1 MAVWRVKL
9 LGEFS
14 LLAPDGQR
22 VNLPGRKHQALLAY
36 VLLAS
41 GKTVSREKVLGL
53 LWGSRSDEQARAS
66 LRGVLSEI
74 RRTLLKYSEPPISAD
89 RTNILINPDLVELD
103 VEQLVNVARSSS
115 VENLASAFELYDG
128 ELLESINLNE
138 QHFEDW
144 KQVEQ
149 QNLQATYRK
158 ILVRYLNVL
167 KREDQD
173 DELERVANQLL
184 EYDSADEDAH
194 RALMDLYFQQGKTS
208 LALRQFDLCRE
219 RLKTQ
224 YNSDVSDETL
234 SLLSFIKSP
243 SEEAQH
249 ITQSVTLV
257 DSDQPRRQ
265 TDAMPDIAL
274 AILPIVVTR
283 SEQIGSEFG
292 DLISEEIIGA
302 AAKFKWFRVI
312 PSSETFRR
320 KLKSLGAAEI
330 ARKTGAKYVMF
341 GRIRKIREVHTLSVE
356 LVDCVNNRTFWSER
370 FELPS
375 EALIYPEDI
384 VDRVVG
390 QLDAKIRASE
400 ISQAHR
406 LDRESLSAYQ
416 CTLLALSNIYDLS
429 NEAYEDSENLF
440 ARATK
445 LNPNNSWFYSI
456 WALWKMFCLGQAWGK
471 HPEEELVRAGELA
484 HQAIKR
490 DPDDA
495 LALVILGHFESF
507 WGRNLKQGKKLIDY
521 SLIMNP
527 YSSFAWMLSAATY
540 AYCGE
545 PQEALRRLEKSKLLC
560 PVEQHFEFL
569 FDTANCVTHLFN
581 HDPKQAV
588 EWGYKTV
595 RENPRFTNGYKHL
608 LVALGHLGK
617 ADEFEFFTD
626 KLRQIDPSFDAE
638 SFLESFPFA
647 REIDR
652 EFYRKGLLLT
662 TASPGVNAVSPS

>member
-14 LLAPDGQR
+14 LLAPDGQK
-22 VNLPGRKHQALLAY
+22 VNLPGRRHQALMAY
-36 VLLAS
+36 VLLAK
-41 GKTVSREKVLGL
+41 GKIVNREKVLGL
-53 LWGSRSDEQARAS
+53 LWGSRSNEQARAS

-74 RRTLLKYSEPPISAD
+74 RRTLLNISEPFIGAD
-89 RTNILINPDLVELD
+89 RTNIYIDEHLVELD
-103 VEQLVNVARSSS
+103 VDQLVNATRSSS
-115 VENLASAFELYDG
+115 IDTLAKAFGLYGG

-138 QHFEDW
+138 QQFEDW

-158 ILVRYLNVL
+158 VLARYLHILNL
-167 KREDQD
+167 EDKD
-173 DELERVANQLL
+173 EELERVAHQLL
-184 EYDSADEDAH
+184 ELDGADEDAH
-194 RALMDLYFQQGKTS
+194 RALMNLYFNQGKTS
-208 LALRQFDLCRE
+208 LALRQFDSCKE

-243 SEEAQH
+243 SEDPQQRIPSGKLGESE
-249 ITQSVTLV
+249 QSRKLV
-257 DSDQPRRQ
+257 D
-265 TDAMPDIAL
+265 TMPEIAL
-274 AILPIVVTR
+274 AILPIVVTQ
-283 SEQIGSEFG
+283 SEQIGQEFG
-292 DLISEEIIGA
+292 ELISEEIIGA

-312 PSSETFRR
+312 PSSETFRQ
-320 KLKSLGAAEI
+320 KLKSLSAVEI

-341 GRIRKIREVHTLSVE
+341 GRIRKIRDEHTLSVG

-370 FELPS
+370 FVLPP

-390 QLDAKIRASE
+390 QLDVKIRASE

-429 NEAYEDSENLF
+429 KEAYEDSENLF
-440 ARATK
+440 AKATK
-445 LNPNNSWFYSI
+445 LNSNNSWFYSI
-456 WALWKMFCLGQAWGK
+456 WALWKMFCLGQGWGK
-471 HPEEELVRAGELA
+471 HPEEEFERAGELA

-507 WGRNLKQGKKLIDY
+507 WGRNLEQGKKLIDY

-527 YSSFAWMLSAATY
+527 YSSFAWMISAATY

-545 PQEALRRLEKSKLLC
+545 PQEALRRLEKSKSLC

-569 FDTANCVTHLFN
+569 FDAANCVTHLFK
-581 HDPKQAV
+581 HDPEQAV

-617 ADEFEFFTD
+617 VDEIEYYSNM
-626 KLRQIDPSFDAE
+626 LREIDPSFNAE

-647 REIDR
+647 KDADR
-652 EFYRKGLLLT
+652 EFYRKGLLYLT
-662 TASPGVNAVSPS
+662 AVPDANAAPLN

>member
-9 LGEFS
+9 LGDFS
-14 LLAPDGQR
+14 LLAPDGQS
-22 VNLPGRKHQALLAY
+22 VNLPGRKHQALMAY

-41 GKTVSREKVLGL
+41 GKTVNREKVLGL
-53 LWGSRSDEQARAS
+53 LWGSRSDGQARAS

-74 RRTLLKYSEPPISAD
+74 RRTLQKFSESPIGAD
-89 RTNILINPDLVELD
+89 RTSIHINEDLIELD
-103 VEQLVNVARSSS
+103 VDQLINATRSSS
-115 VENLASAFELYDG
+115 IDTLAAAFGLYGG

-158 ILVRYLNVL
+158 VLVRYLQVL
-167 KREDQD
+167 NQEDRD
-173 DELERVANQLL
+173 EELERVAHQLL
-184 EYDSADEDAH
+184 ELDSADEDAH
-194 RALMDLYFQQGKTS
+194 RALMNLYFHQGKTS
-208 LALRQFDLCRE
+208 FALRQFDLCRE

-243 SEEAQH
+243 SEDSQQR
-249 ITQSVTLV
+249 TQSGKSGE
-257 DSDQPRRQ
+257 SDQSKKHV
-265 TDAMPDIAL
+265 DAMPEIAL
-274 AILPIVVTR
+274 AILPIVVTQ
-283 SEQIGSEFG
+283 SEQIGPEFG
-292 DLISEEIIGA
+292 ELVSEEIIGA

-312 PSSETFRR
+312 PASETFRQ
-320 KLKSLGAAEI
+320 KLKSLSAVEI
-330 ARKTGAKYVMF
+330 ARKTGAKYVMS
-341 GRIRKIREVHTLSVE
+341 GRIRNITDTHTLSVE

-370 FELPS
+370 FVLPP

-390 QLDAKIRASE
+390 QLDVKIRASE

-406 LDRESLSAYQ
+406 LDWESLSAYQ

-429 NEAYEDSENLF
+429 KEAYEDSEKLF
-440 ARATK
+440 AKATK

-456 WALWKMFCLGQAWGK
+456 WALWKMFCLGQGWGK
-471 HPEEELVRAGELA
+471 HPEDEFKRAGELA

-507 WGRNLKQGKKLIDY
+507 WGRNLEQGKKLIDY
-521 SLIMNP
+521 SLVMNP
-527 YSSFAWMLSAATY
+527 YSSFAWMISAATY
-540 AYCGE
+540 AYYGE
-545 PQEALRRLEKSKLLC
+545 PKEAFRRLEKSKLLC

-569 FDTANCVTHLFN
+569 FDTANCVAHLFN
-581 HDPKQAV
+581 HDPKQAA

-617 ADEFEFFTD
+617 IDEFKFYTNM
-626 KLRQIDPSFDAE
+626 LRDIDPGFNAE
-638 SFLESFPFA
+638 NFLKSFPFA
-647 REIDR
+647 KDADR
-652 EFYRKGLLLT
+652 EFYRQGLLYLS
-662 TASPGVNAVSPS
+662 AAPNVNAAH

>member
-1 MAVWRVKL
+1 M
-9 LGEFS
+9 
-14 LLAPDGQR
+14 
-22 VNLPGRKHQALLAY
+22 AY
-36 VLLAS
+36 VLLAN
-41 GKTVSREKVLGL
+41 GKSVAREKVLGL

-66 LRGVLSEI
+66 LRGVLSET
-74 RRTLLKYSEPPISAD
+74 RRTLSNFSEPLIGAD
-89 RTNILINPDLVELD
+89 RTNIFINDNLIELD
-103 VEQLVNVARSSS
+103 VDRLLDATQSSS
-115 VENLASAFELYDG
+115 VDTLASAFGLYGG

-149 QNLQATYRK
+149 QNWQATYRK
-158 ILVRYLNVL
+158 VLVRYMHVL
-167 KREDQD
+167 GQQD
-173 DELERVANQLL
+173 RDEELERVAQQLL
-184 EYDSADEDAH
+184 EIDAADEDAH
-194 RALMDLYFQQGKTS
+194 RALMQLYFNQGKTS
-208 LALRQFDLCRE
+208 LALRQFELCRE

-243 SEEAQH
+243 SDDIHQR
-249 ITQSVTLV
+249 
-257 DSDQPRRQ
+257 DSAVKSGEPHSAERL
-265 TDAMPDIAL
+265 AVSMPEIAL
-274 AILPIVVTR
+274 AILPIVVTQ
-283 SEQIGSEFG
+283 SEQIGHEFG
-292 DLISEEIIGA
+292 ELISEEIVGA

-320 KLKSLGAAEI
+320 KIRSLSAVEI
-330 ARKTGAKYVMF
+330 ARKTGAKYLMS
-341 GRIRKIREVHTLSVE
+341 GRFRTIRENHTLSVE

-370 FELPS
+370 FVLPG

-390 QLDAKIRASE
+390 QLDVKIRANE
-400 ISQAHR
+400 ISQAH
-406 LDRESLSAYQ
+406 LLNRESLSAYQ

-429 NEAYEDSENLF
+429 DAAYEDSESLF
-440 ARATK
+440 AKAAK
-445 LNPNNSWFYSI
+445 LSPNNSWFYSI
-456 WALWKMFCLGQAWGK
+456 WALWKMFCLGQAWCK
-471 HPEEELVRAGELA
+471 HPEREFERAGELA

-507 WGRNLKQGKKLIDY
+507 WGRNLEQGKKLIDY
-521 SLIMNP
+521 SLLMNP
-527 YSSFAWMLSAATY
+527 YSSFAWMISAATY

-545 PQEALRRLEKSKLLC
+545 PQEAMRRLEKSKLLC

-581 HDPKQAV
+581 HDPEQAV

-617 ADEFEFFTD
+617 ADEFEYYT
-626 KLRQIDPSFDAE
+626 KMLREIDPGFNAE
-638 SFLESFPFA
+638 NFLESFPFA
-647 REIDR
+647 LDADR
-652 EFYRKGLLLT
+652 EFYREGLSLLT
-662 TASPGVNAVSPS
+662 TVTN

>member
-1 MAVWRVKL
+1 MAIWRVRL

-14 LLAPDGQR
+14 LLAPDGQS
-22 VNLPGRKHQALLAY
+22 VNLPGRKHQALMAY

-41 GKTVSREKVLGL
+41 GKTVNREKVLGL
-53 LWGSRSDEQARAS
+53 LWGSRSDGQARAS

-74 RRTLLKYSEPPISAD
+74 RRTLQKFSESPIGAD
-89 RTNILINPDLVELD
+89 RTSVYINEDLIELD
-103 VEQLVNVARSSS
+103 VDQLTNATRSSS
-115 VENLASAFELYDG
+115 IDTLAAAFGLYGG

-158 ILVRYLNVL
+158 VLARYLQVL
-167 KREDQD
+167 NQEDRD
-173 DELERVANQLL
+173 EELERVAHQLL
-184 EYDSADEDAH
+184 ELDSADEDAH
-194 RALMDLYFQQGKTS
+194 RALMNLYFHQGKTS
-208 LALRQFDLCRE
+208 FALRQFDLCRE

-243 SEEAQH
+243 SEDSQQRIPSGKSGE
-249 ITQSVTLV
+249 
-257 DSDQPRRQ
+257 SDQSKKHA
-265 TDAMPDIAL
+265 DAMPEIAL
-274 AILPIVVTR
+274 AILPIVVTQ
-283 SEQIGSEFG
+283 SEQIGQEFG
-292 DLISEEIIGA
+292 ELVSGEIIGA

-312 PSSETFRR
+312 PASETFRQ
-320 KLKSLGAAEI
+320 KLKSLSAVEI
-330 ARKTGAKYVMF
+330 ARKTGAKYVMS
-341 GRIRKIREVHTLSVE
+341 GRIRNIGDTHTLSVE

-370 FELPS
+370 FVLPP

-390 QLDAKIRASE
+390 QLDVKIRASE

-406 LDRESLSAYQ
+406 LDWESLSAYQ

-429 NEAYEDSENLF
+429 KEAYEDSEKLF
-440 ARATK
+440 AKATK
-445 LNPNNSWFYSI
+445 LHPNNSWFYSI
-456 WALWKMFCLGQAWGK
+456 WALWKMFCLGQGWGK
-471 HPEEELVRAGELA
+471 HPEDEFKRAGELA

-507 WGRNLKQGKKLIDY
+507 WGRNLEQGKKLIDY
-521 SLIMNP
+521 SLVMNP
-527 YSSFAWMLSAATY
+527 YSSFAWMISAATY
-540 AYCGE
+540 AYYGE
-545 PQEALRRLEKSKLLC
+545 PQEAFHRLEKSKLLC

-569 FDTANCVTHLFN
+569 FDTANCVAHLFN

-595 RENPRFTNGYKHL
+595 RENPHFTNGYKHL

-617 ADEFEFFTD
+617 VDEFKFYTNM
-626 KLRQIDPSFDAE
+626 LRGIDPGFNAE
-638 SFLESFPFA
+638 SFLKSFPFA
-647 REIDR
+647 KDADR
-652 EFYRKGLLLT
+652 EFYRQGLLHLS
-662 TASPGVNAVSPS
+662 AAPNVNAAH

>member
-1 MAVWRVKL
+1 MAIWRVKV

-14 LLAPDGQR
+14 LLAPDGQS
-22 VNLPGRKHQALLAY
+22 VSLPGRKHRALMAY

-41 GKTVSREKVLGL
+41 GKTVNREKLLGL
-53 LWGSRSDEQARAS
+53 LWGSRSDGQARAS

-74 RRTLLKYSEPPISAD
+74 RRTLKKFPESPIGAD
-89 RTNILINPDLVELD
+89 RSNVFINQDLIELD
-103 VEQLVNVARSSS
+103 VDRLADATRSSS
-115 VENLASAFELYDG
+115 IDTLAAAFGLYGG

-158 ILVRYLNVL
+158 VLARYLQILNQ
-167 KREDQD
+167 EDR
-173 DELERVANQLL
+173 DEDLERVAHQLL
-184 EYDSADEDAH
+184 ELDGADEDAH
-194 RALMDLYFQQGKTS
+194 RALMNLYFHQGKTS
-208 LALRQFDLCRE
+208 LALRQFNLCRE

-243 SEEAQH
+243 AEDFQQRVSSAN
-249 ITQSVTLV
+249 
-257 DSDQPRRQ
+257 SDDFDLSKSSID
-265 TDAMPDIAL
+265 TMPEIAL
-274 AILPIVVTR
+274 AVLPIAVSQ
-283 SEQIGSEFG
+283 SEQIGPEFG
-292 DLISEEIIGA
+292 ELVSGEIIGA

-312 PSSETFRR
+312 PGSETFRL
-320 KLKSLGAAEI
+320 KIKSLSATNI
-330 ARKTGAKYVMF
+330 ARKTGANYLMS
-341 GRIRKIREVHTLSVE
+341 GRIRKTRETYTLSVE

-370 FELPS
+370 FILPS

-390 QLDAKIRASE
+390 QLDVKIRASE

-406 LDRESLSAYQ
+406 RDRESLSAYQ

-440 ARATK
+440 AKATK

-456 WALWKMFCLGQAWGK
+456 WALWKMFCLGQAWGQY
-471 HPEEELVRAGELA
+471 PEDEFKRAGELA

-495 LALVILGHFESF
+495 LALVVLGHFESF
-507 WGRNLKQGKKLIDY
+507 WGRNLEQGRKLIDY
-521 SLIMNP
+521 SLKLNP
-527 YSSFAWMLSAATY
+527 YSSFAWMISAATY

-545 PQEALRRLEKSKLLC
+545 PQEALERLEKSKLLC

-581 HDPKQAV
+581 HDPKLAA

-617 ADEFEFFTD
+617 ADEFEHYINL
-626 KLRQIDPSFDAE
+626 LREIDPSFDAE
-638 SFLESFPFA
+638 SFLQSFPFA
-647 REIDR
+647 KDADR
-652 EFYRKGLLLT
+652 EFYRKGLLSS
-662 TASPGVNAVSPS
+662 AAVPGANAVPLI